1 MRSNHANLEV
11 GEKCRRRS
19 SRWEM
24 ARDLSREDVFASDKH
39 EAEPSTS
46 CVTFQSQPGRPALR
60 QGGALSSLLP
70 GGALIASKGSR
81 EYLFSADLYAVDLSC
96 WGQHGRSGHSNRRKR
111 SEDFKNLQFR

>member
-46 CVTFQSQPGRPALR
+46 CVTFQGQPGRPALC

-70 GGALIASKGSR
+70 GGALIAFKGSR
-81 EYLFSADLYAVDLSC
+81 EYLFFRRPLCGGPKLLGAPWPFATFQL
-96 WGQHGRSGHSNRRKR
+96 QETIGR
-111 SEDFKNLQFR
+111 L